1 MKFQMDKKLTAEIVL
16 VALRNIHTSSVSRK
30 LFLSLQVQRWCA
42 PTHQPP
48 IPVRFL
54 HQRVSRVSDAAPGNM
69 LWHHSCWCP
78 SHILKEYFSDTSGM
92 KNREQCETIFRLY
105 QDYPPVWGLHIYL
118 RRILQNKLVK
128 KLYVRFNKTDTP
140 SAPIRL
146 CSFFKHK

>member
-30 LFLSLQVQRWCA
+30 LFLSLQVQQWYA

-69 LWHHSCWCP
+69 L
-78 SHILKEYFSDTSGM
+78 
-92 KNREQCETIFRLY
+92 
-105 QDYPPVWGLHIYL
+105 
-118 RRILQNKLVK
+118 
-128 KLYVRFNKTDTP
+128 
-140 SAPIRL
+140 
-146 CSFFKHK
+146 